1 MDKQDKPTFKRKHL
15 IALGMLATVTSLTLA
30 GCGND
35 DEDELPPAQQP
46 ETMEQ
51 SGAMDEPA
59 LNDDP
64 AMTEP
69 APADPAMSDP
79 GLEDDAATSQEPMP
93 GGEPGMTTAEDPEEN
108 PGFGDGTEPMPG
120 SEPGDADDDDTTT
133 TN

>member
-120 SEPGDADDDDTTT
+120 SAPGDADDDDTTT